1 MDRPD
6 DLFDREREWADLVQF
21 VSSGQRGLQLGVVYG
36 RRRQGKSFLLRRL
49 VAARHGIY
57 SLALEEQR
65 RPALERFG
73 RCVAEALGLPA
84 LLRFDDWTQA
94 LRLALGLDQPG
105 EGRLVVLDEFPY
117 LLHGAPELA
126 SAIQAVYDDSRN
138 DPAAAAAHLVLCG
151 SAFTIMS
158 ELLSGARPLRGRSR
172 LDLVVPPFDYRTARE
187 FWGIADHEVA
197 MRLHAVLGGTPG
209 YRDLTDSVPQSMVE
223 LDRWLVEHV
232 LNPAHALFGET
243 DYLLREDPTI
253 TDRALYQSVLAA
265 IAGGQTTPG
274 GIAATL
280 GRDARSL
287 WHPLDVLRAGGF
299 VRRSEDV
306 LTRRRPIYAV
316 ADPIIRF
323 GMLIVRPRQAMYEE
337 RRAPTAWAAS
347 TEAFAT
353 RVLGPHIEDLARE
366 WTRRFAAAVTLGG
379 PVGIVGQAVLNDP
392 TGRTTHELDVIAL
405 ADGEQLHARRAVIR
419 AIGEAKAT
427 NRCRSVGD
435 LDRLERIRVLLVQ
448 RGHDATQARLLLF
461 SRTGFTA
468 GLLDAARTR
477 DDVELVDLARLYTG
491 A

>member
-1 MDRPD
+1 M
-6 DLFDREREWADLVQF
+6 
-21 VSSGQRGLQLGVVYG
+21 
-36 RRRQGKSFLLRRL
+36 
-49 VAARHGIY
+49 
-57 SLALEEQR
+57 
-65 RPALERFG
+65 
-73 RCVAEALGLPA
+73 
-84 LLRFDDWTQA
+84 
-94 LRLALGLDQPG
+94 
-105 EGRLVVLDEFPY
+105 VLDEFPY

-126 SAIQAVYDDSRN
+126 SAIQALYDDSRN
-138 DPAAAAAHLVLCG
+138 DPAAPVAHLVLCG

-172 LDLVVPPFDYRTARE
+172 LDLVIPPFDYRTARE
-187 FWGIADHEVA
+187 FWGIADQEVA

-209 YRDLTDSVPQSMVE
+209 YRDLTDSVPQSTEE
-223 LDRWLVEHV
+223 LDRWLIGHV

-274 GIAATL
+274 GIAAAL

-306 LTRRRPIYAV
+306 LSQRRPIYAV

-323 GMLIVRPRQAMYEE
+323 AMLIVRPRQAMYEE
-337 RRAPTAWAAS
+337 RHAPSAWAAS

-366 WTRRFAAAVTLGG
+366 WTRRFAAVTTLGG

-392 TGRTTHELDVIAL
+392 AGRATHELDVIAL
-405 ADGEQLHARRAVIR
+405 AEGEQLHAKRAVIR
-419 AIGEAKAT
+419 AIGEAKST
-427 NRCRSVGD
+427 NRPRSVGD
-435 LDRLERIRVLLVQ
+435 LDRLERIRVLLAQ
-448 RGHDATQARLLLF
+448 RGHDAQQTRLLLF
-461 SRTGFTA
+461 SRTGFTET
-468 GLLDAARTR
+468 LLDAARAR
-477 DDVELVDLARLYTG
+477 DDVQLVDLARLYAG
-491 A
+491 D